1 MEMKHGTH
9 IPLTDLFLIVSCA
22 KESQHNTVRSQ
33 GRFDNVRNIFDI
45 LLIVKVRQILS
56 GNIGM
61 LGKVV
66 VRSVGNA
73 PQLAPAE
80 GEQELNIRSRFGIE
94 GKLFLIMVTDTHFF
108 RFDSQGLQP
117 VDTEL
122 LPVSKPFQISV
133 GLTEEFQLHLLKFTG
148 TEGKVSGSDFVTE
161 GFAHL
166 ADAEGNLLSG
176 GTLYVFE
183 VHKNTLCGFRTK
195 VNRILRILGNA
206 LEGLEHQVKLTDI
219 RKIMFAAARA
229 GNVMFFNE
237 IHHFFLIPAVN
248 GAVQLYAV
256 VRSVIFN
263 YFVRTETLVAFLTVH
278 QRIGKAA
285 QMAAGHPCLRV
296 HENGAVN
303 THIIR
308 ISGDEFLPPCLL
320 HIIFQLHAQVAVI
333 PCIGK
338 ASVNFGPGVY
348 KASRFGQSHN
358 FFHCLFH
365 FFSSCFIRYASFY
378 LNMI

>member
-1 MEMKHGTH
+1 
-9 IPLTDLFLIVSCA
+9 
-22 KESQHNTVRSQ
+22 
-33 GRFDNVRNIFDI
+33 
-45 LLIVKVRQILS
+45 
-56 GNIGM
+56 
-61 LGKVV
+61 
-66 VRSVGNA
+66 
-73 PQLAPAE
+73 
-80 GEQELNIRSRFGIE
+80 
-94 GKLFLIMVTDTHFF
+94 MVTDTHFF

-176 GTLYVFE
+176 GTLYVFK

-248 GAVQLYAV
+248 GTVQLYAV

-263 YFVRTETLVAFLTVH
+263 DFVRTETLVAFLTVH

-285 QMAAGHPCLRV
+285 QMA
-296 HENGAVN
+296 
-303 THIIR
+303 
-308 ISGDEFLPPCLL
+308 
-320 HIIFQLHAQVAVI
+320 VI
-333 PCIGK
+333 PGIGK

>member
-1 MEMKHGTH
+1 
-9 IPLTDLFLIVSCA
+9 
-22 KESQHNTVRSQ
+22 
-33 GRFDNVRNIFDI
+33 
-45 LLIVKVRQILS
+45 
-56 GNIGM
+56 
-61 LGKVV
+61 
-66 VRSVGNA
+66 
-73 PQLAPAE
+73 
-80 GEQELNIRSRFGIE
+80 
-94 GKLFLIMVTDTHFF
+94 
-108 RFDSQGLQP
+108 
-117 VDTEL
+117 
-122 LPVSKPFQISV
+122 
-133 GLTEEFQLHLLKFTG
+133 
-148 TEGKVSGSDFVTE
+148 
-161 GFAHL
+161 
-166 ADAEGNLLSG
+166 
-176 GTLYVFE
+176 
-183 VHKNTLCGFRTK
+183 
-195 VNRILRILGNA
+195 
-206 LEGLEHQVKLTDI
+206 
-219 RKIMFAAARA
+219 MFAAARA